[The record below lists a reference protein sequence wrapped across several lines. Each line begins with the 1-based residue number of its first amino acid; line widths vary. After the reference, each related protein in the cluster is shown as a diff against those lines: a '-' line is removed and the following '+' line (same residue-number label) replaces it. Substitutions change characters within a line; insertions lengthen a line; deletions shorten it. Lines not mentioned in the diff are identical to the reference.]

1 MVSQPDFGWLRFLAT
16 PLYLALRL
24 IYSHAIA
31 NWGWAIILLT
41 VAFNLVLLWPR
52 LLAVK
57 SSLKV
62 MRVQPK
68 LDAIRKQYAGLK
80 LNDPRRAEMNAEMT
94 AIYKAEGANMY
105 GGCLPALL
113 QMPLLFACYRVLQHA
128 PELRHAAWLWLPDL
142 AAPDP
147 LHILPLV
154 IIASMFLTQ
163 WITPMPG
170 ADPSQRRI
178 LAVVMPLIMGFT
190 LWHYASGLSLYWAT
204 GNLIGLAF
212 QLAVNR
218 SPIGKQMRAIQ
229 RAREKP

>member
-1 MVSQPDFGWLRFLAT
+1 MISQPDFGWLSFLAT

-24 IYSHAIA
+24 IYSHGIA

-41 VAFNLVLLWPR
+41 LAFNLVLLVPR
-52 LLAVK
+52 LLAMK
-57 SSLKV
+57 SSLKM

-68 LDAIRKQYAGLK
+68 LHAVRKQYAGLK
-80 LNDPRRAEMNAEMT
+80 LNDPRRAEMNAEMM
-94 AIYKAEGANMY
+94 AVYKAEGANVY
-105 GGCLPALL
+105 SGCLPALL
-113 QMPLLFACYRVLQHA
+113 QMPLLFACFRVLQHA
-128 PELRHAAWLWLPDL
+128 PELHHAGWLWLPDL

-154 IIASMFLTQ
+154 IIATMFLTQ

-170 ADPSQRRI
+170 ADPSQRRM
-178 LAVVMPLIMGFT
+178 LAVVMPLVIGFT

-212 QLAVNR
+212 QLVVNR
-218 SPIGKQMRAIQ
+218 SPIGKQMRAFP
-229 RAREKP
+229 AAKA

>member
-1 MVSQPDFGWLRFLAT
+1 MISQPDFGWLSFLAT

-24 IYSHAIA
+24 IYSHGIA

-52 LLAVK
+52 FLAIK
-57 SSLKV
+57 SSLKM

-68 LDAIRKQYAGLK
+68 LDAVRKQYAGLK
-80 LNDPRRAEMNAEMT
+80 LDDPRRAEMNAEMM
-94 AIYKAEGANMY
+94 AVYKAEGANMY

-113 QMPLLFACYRVLQHA
+113 QMPLLFAYFRVLQHA
-128 PELRHAAWLWLPDL
+128 PELHHAGWLWLPDL

-154 IIASMFLTQ
+154 IIATMFLTQ

-170 ADPSQRRI
+170 ADQSQRRI
-178 LAVVMPLIMGFT
+178 LAIVMPLVMGFT

-212 QLAVNR
+212 QLAVNH
-218 SPIGKQMRAIQ
+218 SPIGREMRATQ
-229 RAREKP
+229 QLARQ